1 MEAVPLKPKRT
12 TSATAAAALGRW
24 AAALAK
30 LPQESEIPPGA
41 AGVSMRIHRA
51 RIENKKS
58 ILELARL
65 VGVAPLTLMRWE
77 SGRCFPGVD
86 DVEKLAKELQRSPG
100 ALVRWA

>member
-1 MEAVPLKPKRT
+1 MEAAPSKPKRT
-12 TSATAAAALGRW
+12 TSATVAAAAGRW

-30 LPQESEIPPGA
+30 LPQESEIPPGS
-41 AGVSMRIHRA
+41 AGISLRIHRA

-58 ILELARL
+58 ISELARL
-65 VGVAPLTLMRWE
+65 VGVAPMTLMRWE

-86 DVEKLAKELQRSPG
+86 DVERLAKELRRSPG